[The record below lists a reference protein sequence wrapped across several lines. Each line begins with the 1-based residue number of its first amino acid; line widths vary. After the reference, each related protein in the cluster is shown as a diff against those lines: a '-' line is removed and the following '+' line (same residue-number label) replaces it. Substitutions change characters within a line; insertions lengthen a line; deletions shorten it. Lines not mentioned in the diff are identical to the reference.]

1 MPSRNVR
8 VGGGVQQLGVIV
20 VCAEVLSLVPG
31 TLIRQLTT
39 VTPIPENPV
48 PSSGTRYVYDA
59 QTFTQTKMP
68 VHTSQSFYF

>member
-39 VTPIPENPV
+39 VTPAPRVFNTLFWP
-48 PSSGTRYVYDA
+48 PWAPT
-59 QTFTQTKMP
+59 
-68 VHTSQSFYF
+68 HTHTHTHTHQNKIKNV